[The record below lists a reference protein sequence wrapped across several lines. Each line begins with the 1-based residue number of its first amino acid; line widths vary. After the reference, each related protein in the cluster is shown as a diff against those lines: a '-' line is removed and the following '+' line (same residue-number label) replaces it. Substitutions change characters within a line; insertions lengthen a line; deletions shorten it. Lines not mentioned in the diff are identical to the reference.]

1 MSEITLTAEVR
12 KDVGKRLQA
21 LRRTGKVPGIYYG
34 HGEQNIPVALLE
46 TELKPL
52 YTTSAARIINLKLDD
67 GSSHM
72 CILRDIQLDPVTERA
87 VHFDL
92 FGLKENEELTIEVP
106 IKLTGGIPKG
116 VREGGILQH
125 ILHKLSVSCL
135 PKHIPDHI
143 EINVEEL
150 EINRSIHVKDLSVPN
165 VKILE
170 SETSTVVAVIPPVIV
185 KEPEPAAVAVPV
197 AEAPAEPEVI
207 GRGKKV
213 EEGAEGE
220 AEDKKKST
228 DDKKKPADD
237 KKKPADDKKKP
248 ADDKKKP
255 ADDKKKP
262 EEKKK

>member
-12 KDVGKRLQA
+12 KEIGKRLQA
-21 LRRTGKVPGIYYG
+21 LRKTGKVPGIYYG
-34 HGEQNIPVALLE
+34 HGQQNIAVALPE
-46 TELKPL
+46 SALKPL
-52 YTTSAARIINLKLDD
+52 YTSPAINIINLKLND

-72 CILRDIQLDPVTERA
+72 CILRDVQLDPVTEQA

-92 FGLKENEELTIEVP
+92 YGVNENEALTIEVP

-125 ILHKLSVSCL
+125 ILHKLEVSCL
-135 PKHIPDHI
+135 PKNIPDHI
-143 EINVEEL
+143 EINVEGL
-150 EINRSIHVKDLSVPN
+150 EINRSIHVKDLSIPN

-185 KEPEPAAVAVPV
+185 KEPEVAATAVEPV

-213 EEGAEGE
+213 EEGAEAPPE
-220 AEDKKKST
+220 EKAKT
-228 DDKKKPADD
+228 
-237 KKKPADDKKKP
+237 
-248 ADDKKKP
+248 
-255 ADDKKKP
+255 